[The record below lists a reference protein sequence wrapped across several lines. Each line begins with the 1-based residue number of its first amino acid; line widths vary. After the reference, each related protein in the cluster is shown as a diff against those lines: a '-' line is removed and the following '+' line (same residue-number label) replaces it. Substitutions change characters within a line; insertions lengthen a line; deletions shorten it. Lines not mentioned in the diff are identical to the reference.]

1 MDIGVR
7 MVTPQQL
14 DKVVEAAARYKMADN
29 ADPHVHFD
37 ADLEYAEEL
46 LMKAIREAA
55 GNPIIDRIKGFGIDA
70 DRLHNAME
78 TEGQKAWGK
87 MVHAFEFVTVL
98 GVVEEEMLKRAQE

>member
-1 MDIGVR
+1 
-7 MVTPQQL
+7 MVTTQQL
-14 DKVVEAAARYKMADN
+14 DNVVEAAIHYKQCSDAE
-29 ADPHVHFD
+29 PHVYWD
-37 ADLEYAEEL
+37 ADLELAEEL
-46 LMKAIREAA
+46 FMKAIREAA

-98 GVVEEEMLKRAQE
+98 GVVEEEMLKRAQED